1 MSPLKTA
8 QSGFSLL
15 EILVVIFVIVMLTSI
30 VTLNVGSGGQDI
42 QLESQ
47 LGGLIDTAEYAL
59 DEAQF
64 TGLDY
69 GLLVEQEYT
78 REGSRFTYTWQER
91 RIDGWQEPESG
102 KEIFAAQTMPF
113 GVVLELEIEDSPFSE
128 TEIEAQSED
137 EEVIQHPQI
146 VFYSSGET
154 TAGVINVRS
163 EEKGDLLWS
172 IEWDLLGRFEL
183 LAQGKPEE
191 EQ

>member
-47 LGGLIDTAEYAL
+47 LGGLIDTAKYAL

-69 GLLVEQEYT
+69 GLLVGQEYT

-91 RIDGWQEPESG
+91 GIDGWQEPESG